1 MNTLK
6 PEAGCSP
13 HAMKTVRQTAGKGRW
28 QKASASS
35 DHQTRQTRQTQDLVG
50 DQNGDS
56 GEATHLPKLRHDFPM
71 FDDDVLRKQL
81 QESAYHLG
89 KAKQSLSK
97 LETTKGVKLVPADI
111 PVQQAPVP
119 RGEPARLIA
128 NVIARTD
135 HPNMPLYCF
144 IAMITRSAQSEK
156 YCPGSIVRPIPV
168 DRFRLLGD
176 EKGHFWLKKR
186 RVPDIG
192 DIVEI
197 RFFEEDTSEYISS
210 AHGNSPHQ
218 NEDLLCTTLTL
229 RHRCDLEK
237 NDAWQN

>member
-176 EKGHFWLKKR
+176 EKAFL
-186 RVPDIG
+186 
-192 DIVEI
+192 
-197 RFFEEDTSEYISS
+197 
-210 AHGNSPHQ
+210 A
-218 NEDLLCTTLTL
+218 
-229 RHRCDLEK
+229 EK
-237 NDAWQN
+237 EKGS

>member
-89 KAKQSLSK
+89 KTKQSLSK

-128 NVIARTD
+128 NVIARTKYA
-135 HPNMPLYCF
+135 PVLLYCDDHKVCA
-144 IAMITRSAQSEK
+144 IREVLPWKHRKTDP
-156 YCPGSIVRPIPV
+156 CGPV
-168 DRFRLLGD
+168 STLG
-176 EKGHFWLKKR
+176 G
-186 RVPDIG
+186 
-192 DIVEI
+192 
-197 RFFEEDTSEYISS
+197 
-210 AHGNSPHQ
+210 
-218 NEDLLCTTLTL
+218 
-229 RHRCDLEK
+229 
-237 NDAWQN
+237 